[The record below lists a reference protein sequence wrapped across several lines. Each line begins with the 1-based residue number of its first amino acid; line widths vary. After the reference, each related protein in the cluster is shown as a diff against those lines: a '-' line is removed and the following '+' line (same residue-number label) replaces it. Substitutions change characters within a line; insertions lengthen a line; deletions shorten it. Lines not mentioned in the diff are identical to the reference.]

1 MSFELHVNAEA
12 PDGPTPFLL
21 NIQHDLCR
29 LLDTRI
35 VVPVVRKRPTLVDTD
50 LVVPIH
56 VGDQT
61 YYAVISHLGAVPVA
75 VLGAVVADCAAAYQV
90 IRDSVDKLFAG
101 Y

>member
-1 MSFELHVNAEA
+1 MSFELHVNVAA
-12 PDGPTPFLL
+12 PGGPTPFLL
-21 NIQHDLCR
+21 NIQRDLCR

-35 VVPVVRKRPTLVDTD
+35 VVPVVREKPTRAETD
-50 LVVPIH
+50 LVVPIN
-56 VGDQT
+56 VGDET